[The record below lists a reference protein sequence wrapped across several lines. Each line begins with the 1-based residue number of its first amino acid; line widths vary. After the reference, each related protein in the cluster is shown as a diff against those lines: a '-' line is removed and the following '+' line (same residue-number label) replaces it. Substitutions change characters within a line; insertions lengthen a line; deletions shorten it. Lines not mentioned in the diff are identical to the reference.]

1 MACHQRPEVHVSC
14 FLRHI
19 CSFFL
24 DSPHSEPSFAASWQ
38 ILGRSVHCRI
48 ISMPLRNM
56 SILTPSVSNQSI
68 LFSCFEAWLIASAHD
83 LGLPDAE
90 LSSILSRCTFINGIV
105 AALSGVF
112 SNVIVNHFGTVKAPF
127 VSSAVCL
134 GLAALAIRTTWTENY
149 GSDAEGS
156 NGRSKAEDTKVVD
169 EEARQPLV
177 DGAGH
182 NANSN
187 YKPGSGV
194 IQAVLK
200 GRSVAC

>member
-1 MACHQRPEVHVSC
+1 MCLVFC
-14 FLRHI
+14 GTY
-19 CSFFL
+19 
-24 DSPHSEPSFAASWQ
+24 AASSL
-38 ILGRSVHCRI
+38 IVLIPSLPLLLVGRFLGGVSTVGLFLCSSYI
-48 ISMPLRNM
+48 YGD
-56 SILTPSVSNQSI
+56 LTPFHFTQSI

-134 GLAALAIRTTWTENY
+134 GLAALAIRTTWAENY
-149 GSDAEGS
+149 GSDAEG
-156 NGRSKAEDTKVVD
+156 GTAKSKAEDTKVVD

-177 DGAGH
+177 EGAGH
-182 NANSN
+182 NSN

-200 GRSVAC
+200 GASVPYR